1 MGMKTGPGTRDSGLE
16 KAPELETPD
25 SAVGRPSASDAAPQF
40 AASSG
45 SRVPGSGSRS
55 GSVAAYLQQHER
67 KPLLR
72 FITCGS
78 VDDGKSTLIGRL
90 LYDSKR
96 LFDDQLAAL
105 SADSRRHGTRGA
117 EIDYALLLDGLAAE
131 REQGITIDVAYRYF
145 DTDQRK
151 FIVADCPGH
160 EQYTRNMAT
169 GASTADVAVVLV
181 DARKGLLTQTRR
193 HSYIVSLLGI
203 RHVVLAVNKMDLV
216 GFDQAAFDAIAASYR
231 TLAAQLG
238 IAQVQCI
245 PLSALDGDNLSQR
258 SARTP
263 WYGGLPLLEYLER
276 LDLAARDADSGLRLP
291 VQWVNRPH
299 QQFRGYAG
307 TLAAGQVRPG
317 DAVVV
322 LPSARRSTVARVLD
336 GTGDV
341 AQAVAGQAV
350 TLTLADEIDIS
361 RGDVIAAAGDPPEVA
376 DQFAAHLLWMDAA
389 ALLPGRPYWL
399 KIGTRTVSASVSE
412 IKHRVD
418 VNTQERLAAKRLEL
432 NEVGYCNLALDE
444 AIAFA
449 PYARNR
455 ALGGF
460 ILIDR
465 QSNATVAAGTLDFA
479 LRRAGNVHWQRL
491 DVDRAARARIKGQ
504 APKVLWFTGLSG
516 AGKSTVANLV
526 EKRLHALGYHTFIL
540 DGDNVRHGLNRDLG
554 FTDEDRVENIRR
566 VAEVARLMTDA
577 GLIVLVSF
585 ISPFRAE
592 RRMARERF
600 AESDFVEVFVDVPLH
615 VAEARDVK
623 GLYAKARAGQI
634 PNFTG
639 IDSPYEAPERPEL
652 HLRADGDNAETL
664 AAQVLALLGLQ
675 H

>member
-1 MGMKTGPGTRDSGLE
+1 MGRESGFGIGDSQQ
-16 KAPELETPD
+16 
-25 SAVGRPSASDAAPQF
+25 QF
-40 AASSG
+40 AADVTTEEGAFAIPDSPLPI
-45 SRVPGSGSRS
+45 PGAIS
-55 GSVAAYLQQHER
+55 AYLHQHEA

-105 SADSRRHGTRGA
+105 ESDSRRHGTQG
-117 EIDYALLLDGLAAE
+117 EGIDYALLMDGLAAE

-181 DARKGLLTQTRR
+181 DARKGLLAQTRR

-203 RHVVLAVNKMDLV
+203 GHVVLAVNKMDLV
-216 GFDQAAFDAIAASYR
+216 DYDAQVFADIAEGYR
-231 TLAAQLG
+231 ALAAQLG
-238 IAQVQCI
+238 IADVQCI
-245 PLSALDGDNLSQR
+245 PLSALAGENLSSP
-258 SARTP
+258 SARMP
-263 WYGGLPLLEYLER
+263 WYRGPHLLQH
-276 LDLAARDADSGLRLP
+276 LDTVHVETPEAGSGFRLP

-299 QQFRGYAG
+299 QHFRGYAG
-307 TLAAGQVRPG
+307 TIAAGQVRVG

-322 LPSARRSTVARVLD
+322 VPSGRRTQVASVLDANGEVNSAR
-336 GTGDV
+336 
-341 AQAVAGQAV
+341 AGQAV
-350 TLTLADEIDIS
+350 TLTLREEIDIS
-361 RGDVIAAAGDPPEVA
+361 RGDIIAAVDDPPEVA
-376 DQFAAHLLWMDAA
+376 DQFAAHLLWMDDA

-399 KIGTRTVSASVSE
+399 KIGTRTVTASISE

-444 AIAFA
+444 PIAFS

-455 ALGGF
+455 VLGGF

-465 QSNATVAAGTLDFA
+465 QSNATVAAGTLEFA
-479 LRRAGNVHWQRL
+479 LRRAGNVHWQHL

-504 APKVLWFTGLSG
+504 APRVLWFTGLSG

-526 EKRLHALGYHTFIL
+526 DKRLHALGYHTFIL

-566 VAEVARLMTDA
+566 VAEVARLMADA

-592 RRMARERF
+592 RQLARERF
-600 AESDFVEVFVDVPLH
+600 DAGEFVEVFVDVPLA

-623 GLYAKARAGQI
+623 GLYRKARAGQI

-639 IDSPYEAPERPEL
+639 IDSPYEAPEAPEVHL
-652 HLRADGDNAETL
+652 HADGENVEAL
-664 AAQVLALLGLQ
+664 ARHVLEFLGLER
-675 H
+675 

>member
-1 MGMKTGPGTRDSGLE
+1 MGSEWGIGNGESEQQIAADAVREGTAVAIPDSRFPIPGTIG
-16 KAPELETPD
+16 
-25 SAVGRPSASDAAPQF
+25 
-40 AASSG
+40 
-45 SRVPGSGSRS
+45 
-55 GSVAAYLQQHER
+55 AYLHQHES

-105 SADSRRHGTRGA
+105 ESDSRRHGTQGGR
-117 EIDYALLLDGLAAE
+117 IDYALLMDGLAAE

-145 DTDQRK
+145 DTDRRK

-203 RHVVLAVNKMDLV
+203 GHVVLAVNKMDLV
-216 GFDQAAFDAIAASYR
+216 DYDAQVFADIAEGYAA
-231 TLAAQLG
+231 LAAQLG
-238 IAQVQCI
+238 IGQVQCI
-245 PLSALDGDNLSQR
+245 PLSALAGENLS
-258 SARTP
+258 SASMRMP
-263 WYGGLPLLEYLER
+263 WYSGPHLLQHLDTVQLEPP
-276 LDLAARDADSGLRLP
+276 DAASGLRLP
-291 VQWVNRPH
+291 VQWVNRPNA
-299 QQFRGYAG
+299 QFRGYAG
-307 TLAAGQVRPG
+307 TIAAGQVRAG

-322 LPSARRSTVARVLD
+322 VPSGRRTQVASVRDANGEVDSAR
-336 GTGDV
+336 
-341 AQAVAGQAV
+341 AGQAV
-350 TLTLADEIDIS
+350 TLTLRDEIDIS
-361 RGDVIAAAGDPPEVA
+361 RGDIIAAIDDPPEVA
-376 DQFAAHLLWMDAA
+376 DQFAAHLLWMDDA
-389 ALLPGRPYWL
+389 ALLPYRPYWL
-399 KIGTRTVSASVSE
+399 KIGTRTVTVSVSD
-412 IKHRVD
+412 IKHKVD

-444 AIAFA
+444 PIAFS

-455 ALGGF
+455 VLGGF

-465 QSNATVAAGTLDFA
+465 QSNATVAAGTLEFA
-479 LRRAGNVHWQRL
+479 LRRAGNVHWQHL
-491 DVDRAARARIKGQ
+491 DVDRGARARIKGQ
-504 APKVLWFTGLSG
+504 APRVLWFTGLSG

-526 EKRLHALGYHTFIL
+526 DKRLHALGYHTFIL

-566 VAEVARLMTDA
+566 VAEVARLMADA

-592 RRMARERF
+592 RQLARERF
-600 AESDFVEVFVDVPLH
+600 DQGEFIEVFVDVPLA

-623 GLYAKARAGQI
+623 GLYRKARAGQI

-639 IDSPYEAPERPEL
+639 IDSPYEAPQTPEIHL
-652 HLRADGDNAETL
+652 HADGENVEAL
-664 AAQVLALLGLQ
+664 AHHVLEYLGLER
-675 H
+675 